1 MMDGLELFRITG
13 LSLTVLILIG
23 FIGLVVLRY
32 ALGNFHG
39 DPDRNRFIRHYL
51 LTLLA
56 VGVTVTSNH
65 LIIFAAGWVAI
76 SLSLHQLLLFYP
88 DRPRAA
94 LAAHKK
100 FLFARLA
107 EVLLIT
113 AFVLLYLQ
121 HQTLNIQTLLEH
133 YKQTTTV
140 TAQDHLIACL
150 LASVA
155 LIKCAQLPLHGW
167 LIQVVESPTPVSA
180 LLHAGIVNLGGFLLL
195 LFAPLFSLS
204 PIAQWLVLIVAG
216 LSCVLAALV
225 MMTRISIKVRLAW
238 STIAQMGLM
247 LVECAL
253 GLYEL
258 ALLHLVAHSCY
269 KAHAFLASG
278 EAVNH
283 YLRGEVANAPLPT
296 RRHWAIAATVVILP
310 AALAFAAG
318 HLTTPLS
325 PWILVGIACCTLLA
339 FHFSARRRSVVRGLI
354 MSGAGVIAYLL
365 ATALVGLITENL
377 SHQTS
382 MIADAWISSLF
393 MLQFGLFLILLY
405 VPQWSWSQR
414 CFIAMNAGFYLDE
427 WASRLTLWIWPLE
440 LPPSLS
446 RKQVQLSEHNLLTD
460 LQTDLQAGTMGE
472 TP

>member
-1 MMDGLELFRITG
+1 MSGWELFRITG
-13 LSLTVLILIG
+13 LSLTVLTLIG

-32 ALGNFHG
+32 ALGNFRG
-39 DPDRNRFIRHYL
+39 DPDRGRFIRHYL
-51 LTLLA
+51 LTLMA
-56 VGVTVTSNH
+56 VAVTVTSNH

-88 DRPRAA
+88 ERPRAA

-113 AFVLLYLQ
+113 AFILLYLQ
-121 HQTLNIQTLLEH
+121 HQTFSIQALLEH
-133 YKQTTTV
+133 YQQATSLS
-140 TAQDHLIACL
+140 AQEHLIACL

-167 LIQVVESPTPVSA
+167 LVQVVESPTPVSA

-195 LFAPLFSLS
+195 LFAPLFGLS
-204 PIAQWLVLIVAG
+204 SIAQWLVLIVAG

-258 ALLHLVAHSCY
+258 ALLHLIAHSCY

-278 EAVNH
+278 EAVAH
-283 YLRGEVANAPLPT
+283 YLRGQVANAPLPT
-296 RRHWAIAATVVILP
+296 RRHWAIAATVVMLP
-310 AALAFAAG
+310 ATLALADG
-318 HLTTPLS
+318 YMSTPLS

-339 FHFSARRRSVVRGLI
+339 FHFSARRPGFVGGLFVRGLV
-354 MSGAGVIAYLL
+354 MSGSGVFVYWL
-365 ATALVGLITENL
+365 ATGLAGLVTVNL
-377 SHQTS
+377 PQQTTI
-382 MIADAWISSLF
+382 IADVWISSLF
-393 MLQFGLFLILLY
+393 VIQFGLFLILLY

-414 CFIAMNAGFYLDE
+414 CFVAMNAGFYLDE
-427 WASRLTLWIWPLE
+427 WTSRLTLWIWPLE
-440 LPPSLS
+440 LPPSLF
-446 RKQVQLSEHNLLTD
+446 RKQVQLTEHKLLPD
-460 LQTDLQAGTMGE
+460 AMGE
-472 TP
+472 TR